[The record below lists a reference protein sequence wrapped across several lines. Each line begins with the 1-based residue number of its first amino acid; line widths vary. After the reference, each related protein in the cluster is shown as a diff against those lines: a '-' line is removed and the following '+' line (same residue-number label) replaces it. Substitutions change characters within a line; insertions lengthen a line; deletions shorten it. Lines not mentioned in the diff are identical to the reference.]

1 MNQCNIMLAGELKD
15 KYHKTPNSITTDW
28 RISDGAHRLYN
39 LLLDLKFKQKYVT
52 YEFLASII
60 KKPDGK
66 DVSVRTVQRYSKE
79 LQAKGWLKVQTK
91 KIHVEG
97 KAQTVAKYVVNLQN
111 ASAPMSYNEQ
121 QQKLAEE
128 QMWASMEGLQTCLDD
143 NFDGLEQELQAQGI
157 EVPAAKV
164 YADKYLVE
172 RIAAANSVYGSVVG
186 RLQYWAD
193 MFVEKTGRQLNE
205 EELARMAKKLAADST
220 TDFNKTIELELSLAS
235 VRR

>member
-1 MNQCNIMLAGELKD
+1 MNQCNIVLDGELKD

-79 LQAKGWLKVQTK
+79 LQAKGWLKVQTQ
-91 KIHVEG
+91 KIPVEG
-97 KAQTVAKYVVNLQN
+97 KVQTVARYVVNLQN

-128 QMWASMEGLQTCLDD
+128 QMLASMDGLQTCLDD

-193 MFVEKTGRQLNE
+193 MFVEKTGRQLDE
-205 EELARMAKKLAADST
+205 DELARMAKKLAADST
-220 TDFNKTIELELSLAS
+220 TDFNKTIELELNLAS

>member
-1 MNQCNIMLAGELKD
+1 MNQCNIMLKGELKD

-79 LQAKGWLKVQTK
+79 LQAKGWLKVQTQ
-91 KIHVEG
+91 KINVEG
-97 KAQTVAKYVVNLQN
+97 KAQTVARYVVNLQN

-128 QMWASMEGLQTCLDD
+128 QMLASMDGLQTCLDD

-157 EVPAAKV
+157 EIPAAKV

-193 MFVEKTGRQLNE
+193 MFVEKTGRQIKE
-205 EELARMAKKLAADST
+205 DELARMAKKLAADST

>member
-1 MNQCNIMLAGELKD
+1 MNQCNIVLDGELKD

-79 LQAKGWLKVQTK
+79 LQAKGWLKVQTQ

-97 KAQTVAKYVVNLQN
+97 KAQTVARYVVNLQN

-128 QMWASMEGLQTCLDD
+128 QMWASMDGLQTCLDD

-205 EELARMAKKLAADST
+205 GELARMAKKLAADST

>member
-1 MNQCNIMLAGELKD
+1 MNQCNIMLNGELKD

-97 KAQTVAKYVVNLQN
+97 KAQTVASYVVNLQN

-128 QMWASMEGLQTCLDD
+128 QMLASMDGLQTCLDD

-157 EVPAAKV
+157 EIPAAKV

>member
-1 MNQCNIMLAGELKD
+1 MNQCNIVLAGELKD

-79 LQAKGWLKVQTK
+79 LQAKGWLDVQTQ

-97 KAQTVAKYVVNLQN
+97 KAQTVARYVVNLQN

-128 QMWASMEGLQTCLDD
+128 QMWASMDGLQTCLDD
-143 NFDGLEQELQAQGI
+143 DFDGLEQELQAQGI
-157 EVPAAKV
+157 EAPADYVSTSKI
-164 YADKYLVE
+164 E
-172 RIAAANSVYGSVVG
+172 RIAAANCAYGIAAE
-186 RLQYWAD
+186 RLQYWAN
-193 MFVEKTGRQLNE
+193 MFAEKTGRQLMDD
-205 EELARMAKKLAADST
+205 ELTHMAKQLVADSSA
-220 TDFNKTIELELSLAS
+220 DFSKAIELELSLAS

>member
-1 MNQCNIMLAGELKD
+1 MSQCNIVLAGELKD
-15 KYHKTPNSITTDW
+15 KFHKTPNSITTDW

-79 LQAKGWLKVQTK
+79 LQETGWLEVQTQ

-97 KAQTVAKYVVNLQN
+97 KAQTVAGYVVNLQN
-111 ASAPMSYNEQ
+111 ASAPESYNEQ
-121 QQKLAEE
+121 QRRLAEE
-128 QMWASMEGLQTCLDD
+128 KMWAGMDGLQTCLDD
-143 NFDGLEQELQAQGI
+143 DFDGLEQELQAQGI

-205 EELARMAKKLAADST
+205 AELARMAKKLAADRT
-220 TDFNKTIELELSLAS
+220 TDFNKTIELELLAS
-235 VRR
+235 GRR

>member
-1 MNQCNIMLAGELKD
+1 MSQCNIVLAGELKD
-15 KYHKTPNSITTDW
+15 KFHKTPNSITTDW

-79 LQAKGWLKVQTK
+79 LQETGWLKVQTQK
-91 KIHVEG
+91 AHINGKAKTVARYAVHVE
-97 KAQTVAKYVVNLQN
+97 N

-128 QMWASMEGLQTCLDD
+128 QMWASMDGLQTCLDD
-143 NFDGLEQELQAQGI
+143 DFDGLEQELQAQGI

-193 MFVEKTGRQLNE
+193 MFVEKTGRQLKE
-205 EELARMAKKLAADST
+205 DELARMAKKLAADST
-220 TDFNKTIELELSLAS
+220 TDFNKTIELELLANG
-235 VRR
+235 RR

>member
-1 MNQCNIMLAGELKD
+1 MSQCNIEIVGKLKN

-79 LQAKGWLKVQTK
+79 LQETGWLEVQTQK
-91 KIHVEG
+91 AHINGKAKTVARYAVHVE
-97 KAQTVAKYVVNLQN
+97 N

-128 QMWASMEGLQTCLDD
+128 QMWASMDGLQTCLDD
-143 NFDGLEQELQAQGI
+143 DFDGLEQELQAQGI

-205 EELARMAKKLAADST
+205 DELARMAKKLAADST
-220 TDFNKTIELELSLAS
+220 TDFNKTIELELLAS
-235 VRR
+235 GRR